1 MFKHCSLPSLVF
13 VVLTLASVGCVD
25 SGITTVNSVPEATIT
40 SHSEDDQEVVGDLVL
55 LRGAVS
61 DTGSAASELVAS
73 FWADDNVL
81 CQELTPDDDGTV
93 QCEAQFGAP
102 GEVRISLEV
111 RDRHNATGN
120 DAVRIEIVSA
130 EPPSLMILSPQAGAI
145 YLLEDVI
152 SFDVEVTDLDTAASD
167 LVLVWESNID
177 GALTDLASSP
187 DEGDGEEG
195 ARTLSEGLHSLSV
208 SVTDPTGE
216 VAQASVD
223 FEVTAVIDR
232 DGDGF
237 PEEDDCDDDDPN
249 TYPWA
254 GDTLGDGVDSDCDNL
269 DCEAAWYDAATYY
282 AYCPVNQPWAA
293 ANAMCDEGGY
303 DGLASVLDNG
313 ANTFIGALSDGGS
326 SWIGLSDSAA
336 EGSWV
341 WVDGSS
347 LTYAN
352 WNSGEPNGATDSE
365 DCLEFIGPNH
375 TNYLLWNDAPCD
387 LVRNTMCSKR
397 F

>member
-1 MFKHCSLPSLVF
+1 
-13 VVLTLASVGCVD
+13 VD
-25 SGITTVNSVPEATIT
+25 SSITTVNSAPEATIT
-40 SHSEDDQEVVGDLVL
+40 SHSEGDQEVVGDLLL
-55 LRGAVS
+55 LRGSVS
-61 DTGSAASELVAS
+61 DTGSAGSDLVAS

-81 CQELTPDDDGTV
+81 CQEVTPADDGSV
-93 QCEAQFGAP
+93 QCETQFGVP

-111 RDRHNATGN
+111 RDQHNATGN

-130 EPPSLMILSPQAGAI
+130 EPPSLVILSPEADAI
-145 YLLEDVI
+145 YLLEEVI
-152 SFDVEVTDLDTAASD
+152 SFNVEVTDLDTAASD
-167 LVLVWESNID
+167 LVLVWESSID
-177 GALTDLASSP
+177 GTLSDLASSP
-187 DEGDGEEG
+187 AAGDGEEG
-195 ARTLSEGLHSLSV
+195 TRTLSEGLHSLSV

-237 PEEDDCDDDDPN
+237 PEEDDCDDDDPA

-269 DCEAAWYDAATYY
+269 DCEAAWYGTTTYY

-303 DGLASVLDNG
+303 DGLASVLDDG
-313 ANTFIGALSDGGS
+313 ANTFIGALSDGGG
-326 SWIGLSDSAA
+326 SWLGLSDTAT

-341 WVDGSS
+341 WVDGSP
-347 LTYAN
+347 LTYTN

-375 TNYLLWNDAPCD
+375 VNYLLWNDAPCD